1 MQVKKFE
8 APTMQEAIETI
19 KRELGPE
26 AIILQTKTHK
36 RGFGLMSR
44 SSVEITVAIS
54 DRSFQK
60 KQIAEKTLPDPV
72 KKAVEKLPASRQMQI
87 FEKSADAYLERNLKK
102 AAPVQ
107 DRVEIRQQQ
116 QPQAR
121 GQIQAQSVP
130 DPQGAVNVTVTARR
144 YADIQDTDSGSIAKK
159 KFSSAP
165 SIAGQLGDKRP
176 GPSVGKAAV
185 EEEVEKLKRMI
196 LELKTA
202 QEETVTKSVDALP
215 SGFGNAALKEVFD
228 QLLMNGVD
236 KKLAVTLV
244 KRAAFE
250 LGDEKSKNTETVIDQ
265 VCQEMMAATDTFTFL
280 DGIVERKKENNTNTV
295 RSNGPSIVALVGP
308 TGVGKTTTLAK
319 IASLAILKKKL
330 KVGLIN
336 LDSYKVAAFDQL
348 ATYAKI
354 LNVPFRSVSSPD
366 DLRAAIDDFDKLD
379 LVLIDT
385 TGRSQRDPE
394 SLKEL
399 GELLKVVPGI
409 QTQLVL
415 SATTRDAEL
424 YDMANRFK
432 VFLPQ
437 GIIFSKLDEST
448 VFGAILNVC
457 HKTKLPLVYFTTGQR
472 VPEDIEDASRERLV
486 SLVMD
491 L

>member
-36 RGFGLMSR
+36 RGFGLMSK

-60 KQIAEKTLPDPV
+60 KQIAEKTLPEPV
-72 KKAVEKLPASRQMQI
+72 KKAVEKLPAARQMQI
-87 FEKSADAYLERNLKK
+87 FEKSADAYLERNIKK
-102 AAPVQ
+102 TQDQVQ
-107 DRVEIRQQQ
+107 LTATQQQ
-116 QPQAR
+116 VVASPT
-121 GQIQAQSVP
+121 GP
-130 DPQGAVNVTVTARR
+130 VNVTVTARR
-144 YADIQDTDSGSIAKK
+144 YADIQDTDRGTIAKK
-159 KFSSAP
+159 KVSSAAP
-165 SIAGQLGDKRP
+165 GTTSVAGQLGDKRP
-176 GPSVGKAAV
+176 GPTVGKAAV
-185 EEEVEKLKRMI
+185 EEEVERLKRMI
-196 LELKTA
+196 LEMKSA
-202 QEETVTKSVDALP
+202 QEENVSRNIDASVTGLESAT
-215 SGFGNAALKEVFD
+215 LKEVFD

-236 KKLAVTLV
+236 KKLALTLV

-250 LGDEKSKNTETVIDQ
+250 LGDEKAKNPEAVIDQ
-265 VCQEMMAATDTFTFL
+265 VAQEMMAATDTFTAL
-280 DGIVERKKENNTNTV
+280 DGIVERKKDSTGQA
-295 RSNGPSIVALVGP
+295 RSNTAAVIALVGP

-354 LNVPFRSVSSPD
+354 LNVPFRSVSSKE
-366 DLRAAIDDFDKLD
+366 DLQAAVDDFEKLD

-399 GELLKVVPGI
+399 GELLKVIPNV

-415 SATTRDAEL
+415 SSTTRDAEL

-448 VFGAILNVC
+448 VFGSILNVC